1 MHLLPSA
8 LHFLVLKSGGVDMQ
22 GNIKDTK
29 CDVDFFRGFD
39 IVLNGLDNLEA
50 RRHVNRLC
58 LAAEVPLVES
68 GTEGYNGQ
76 VRIISIPDENPHK

>member
-1 MHLLPSA
+1 
-8 LHFLVLKSGGVDMQ
+8 
-22 GNIKDTK
+22 
-29 CDVDFFRGFD
+29 VDFFRGFD

-58 LAAEVPLVES
+58 RAAEVPLIES

-76 VRIISIPDENPHK
+76 VCCWGCGKIQGSLRV

>member
-1 MHLLPSA
+1 
-8 LHFLVLKSGGVDMQ
+8 MQ

-29 CDVDFFRGFD
+29 YDVDFFRGFD

-76 VRIISIPDENPHK
+76 VRNNKPPNKTYVNIYSIFYVSIF